1 VKIRPGHL
9 PSLLALANLV
19 ASQPRYKNEEGRKE
33 AKALYQDALDAA
45 NTESGRLHV
54 LCAYANYLFAVR
66 DPAAET
72 RYKEALEISACDA
85 TVCYNYALL
94 LHSLPPT
101 RPQEAERLYKRALKS
116 DPGHLPTLVN
126 YAVLLQEVRNDA
138 ATAQTLYLKVLETAV
153 KKGTISLSFIRS
165 TPNSPPPSLRSP
177 ASTKP
182 RPSQGGT
189 PSRTCTMP
197 PPAERKD
204 GDGGGGGMGDRAVP
218 AVPRAVVTALVN
230 YAQLLQ
236 EREQDVVSAE
246 ECLREAVRVQPEHVS
261 GRVALAS
268 LLNANGDAPEAEKE
282 LKTALKMSPMHC
294 GALCAYA
301 ALLEGEYQ
309 EYDKAEALYKTALQ
323 LPAPRPDTA
332 PSVAVAGGQG
342 GRVTV
347 LCRYAALLA
356 LVRHDYAG
364 AEVLLDEALALDPS
378 IKGAAAFERL
388 LQEKQ
393 LAAAAAAAART
404 SGHVGSDCVEDLVL
418 AAGTAAAVAW
428 GGAGGSGGGADMDA
442 VSEWFA
448 KSLQA
453 AGLAE
458 EQEVEQVATERVR
471 KLEGLELQALARVR
485 AAEEAARERIKALA
499 LASPR
504 TTTPVTPTTPATPK
518 LSEDAFAAAAAAAA
532 GAGVAGTSA
541 STGMGLFARGSAAL
555 FGAGSEASGG
565 KVSNENGGSGGW
577 LDSFSAAS
585 LGGLGDGTGQ
595 GSGGRWGGVF
605 AAAVAG
611 LGIAPGGS
619 AHGADAAGPAF
630 LRSGA
635 QALGA
640 VAAAALPQTAAL
652 FGLPQ
657 TSAPFSLPAT
667 PLPSQEKG
675 AALVLGEEEREEEE
689 EEEEVDAV
697 FAPAIAALP
706 PEVAVTTGEE
716 DEEEELSLRARLFR
730 FDEAGKD
737 WKERGLGVVKI
748 LRHSISGLSSRRPS
762 CHRFTSL
769 AIASLAPCT
778 CTRAWMCCVCGLALV
793 GLV

>member
-1 VKIRPGHL
+1 VKMRPGHL

-19 ASQPRYKNEEGRKE
+19 ASQPRYENEEGRKE

-45 NTESGRLHV
+45 TTESGRLHV
-54 LCAYANYLFAVR
+54 LCAYANHLFALR

-126 YAVLLQEVRNDA
+126 YAVLLQEVRNDG
-138 ATAQTLYLKVLETAV
+138 ATAQTMYLKVLETAV
-153 KKGTISLSFIRS
+153 KQGAISLSFIRS
-165 TPNSPPPSLRSP
+165 TPTSPPPSLRSP

-182 RPSQGGT
+182 RPSQGST

-197 PPAERKD
+197 PPSERKD
-204 GDGGGGGMGDRAVP
+204 GDGGGGGVGDRALP

-268 LLNANGDAPEAEKE
+268 LLNANGNAPEAEKE
-282 LKTALKMSPMHC
+282 LKTALKMSPTHC

-309 EYDKAEALYKTALQ
+309 EYDKAETLYKTALQ
-323 LPAPRPDTA
+323 LPAPRPDAA
-332 PSVAVAGGQG
+332 PSVAGAGGQG

-364 AEVLLDEALALDPS
+364 AEVLLDQALALDPS

-393 LAAAAAAAART
+393 LAAAAAAAAAAARI
-404 SGHVGSDCVEDLVL
+404 SGHVGSDTVEDLVL
-418 AAGTAAAVAW
+418 AAGTASSVAW
-428 GGAGGSGGGADMDA
+428 GGAGGAGGGADMDA

-453 AGLAE
+453 AGVE

-485 AAEEAARERIKALA
+485 AAEEAARERIKSLA

-504 TTTPVTPTTPATPK
+504 TTTPLTPTTPATPK
-518 LSEDAFAAAAAAAA
+518 LSGEAFAAAAAA
-532 GAGVAGTSA
+532 GAGAGGAGTSS
-541 STGMGLFARGSAAL
+541 STGMGLFARGSAAI
-555 FGAGSEASGG
+555 FGAGSEANGG
-565 KVSNENGGSGGW
+565 KVCIESGGSGGW
-577 LDSFSAAS
+577 LDSFSAAR
-585 LGGLGDGTGQ
+585 LGGLGGDGTGQ
-595 GSGGRWGGVF
+595 ASGGRWGGVF
-605 AAAVAG
+605 AAAAAG

-635 QALGA
+635 EALGA

-657 TSAPFSLPAT
+657 TSAPFSLPVT
-667 PLPSQEKG
+667 PLPGQEKG
-675 AALVLGEEEREEEE
+675 AAWVVGEEVREEEE
-689 EEEEVDAV
+689 AEEEVDAV

-730 FDEAGKD
+730 FDEAGKE

-748 LRHSISGLSSRRPS
+748 LRHAISGLSSHRPS
-762 CHRFTSL
+762 FHRIT
-769 AIASLAPCT
+769 SLAPCT

-793 GLV
+793 DLV